1 MLFFNSSA
9 NRVTSFRIR
18 QRLSQPRA
26 KGFRVAS
33 SRFEKTS
40 SQIIMQSN
48 NSNSIW
54 AIVVAGGQ
62 GLRFGT
68 GEPKQFLPL
77 AGRPLFEYSLNCLN
91 QIPEIEG
98 TILVL
103 PQAYHAAYQA
113 PRHDRLAV
121 VAGGKLRQDSVLQ
134 GLAAIPVSARWIL
147 IHDAARPLVDV
158 FIVQETL
165 KAAQSTGA
173 AVAAVPIADTLKKA
187 DNEGFVKNTV
197 DRQGLYQSQTPQ
209 VFRRDLLEQ
218 GFAYAKA
225 NRLEVTDEAA
235 LMESIG
241 VKVRLASGSPRNFK
255 ITTPL
260 DFELAE
266 QLVLGQRKKA

>member
-1 MLFFNSSA
+1 MGS
-9 NRVTSFRIR
+9 
-18 QRLSQPRA
+18 
-26 KGFRVAS
+26 
-33 SRFEKTS
+33 
-40 SQIIMQSN
+40 
-48 NSNSIW
+48 SNSIW

-68 GEPKQFLPL
+68 QEPKQFLPM
-77 AGRPLFEYSLNCLN
+77 AGRPLFEYSLNCLS
-91 QIPEIEG
+91 QLPEIEG
-98 TILVL
+98 IILVF
-103 PQAYHAAYQA
+103 PQAYYTAYQKSW
-113 PRHDRLAV
+113 HGRLTV

-134 GLAAIPVSARWIL
+134 GLAAIPVTAKWIL
-147 IHDAARPLVDV
+147 IHDAARPLVDE
-158 FIVQETL
+158 FIVKETL

-173 AVAAVPIADTLKKA
+173 AVAATPIADTLKKA
-187 DNEGFVKNTV
+187 DNEGYVKNTV
-197 DRQGLYQSQTPQ
+197 NRQGLYQSQTPQ

-255 ITTPL
+255 ITTLL

-266 QLVLGQRKKA
+266 QLILGQRKKVL